1 MGYDEKMPYMRLY
14 KPAQC
19 YPAPEEI
26 YRQQFTGSTI
36 PHCKRSLKY
45 SLQNVQVD
53 GSDDNDDLKR
63 KKREAMDGKME
74 NKAVGEEETAFAGF
88 F

>member
-1 MGYDEKMPYMRLY
+1 MGYDDKMPYMYCTSQLNVIPLQR
-14 KPAQC
+14 K
-19 YPAPEEI
+19 
-26 YRQQFTGSTI
+26 QFTGSTI